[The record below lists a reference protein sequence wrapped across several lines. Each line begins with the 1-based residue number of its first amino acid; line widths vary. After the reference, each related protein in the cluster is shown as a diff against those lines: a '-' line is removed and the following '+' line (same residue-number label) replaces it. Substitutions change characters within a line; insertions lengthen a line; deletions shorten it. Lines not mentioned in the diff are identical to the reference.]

1 MSSGKERI
9 HMFQKYAA
17 RKRIQSF
24 WTDSVRFHGK
34 PCSVLALGVRVCDTA
49 LRKLELSD
57 PEPERLVC
65 VSEYVGC
72 CTDAVQVCLHCTA
85 GKKHLLYYKT
95 GRLIF
100 TIYDLYSENS
110 VRICAKPEIS
120 ESLRDLQP
128 EQVLSMPED
137 ALFYFE
143 EALPLAERT
152 RKRVCRP
159 CDAPAA
165 SVPYRDSGVQDS
177 PEQFLKFDLSDNEA
191 CRTARRRK

>member
-1 MSSGKERI
+1 
-9 HMFQKYAA
+9 MFQEPQSHD
-17 RKRIQSF
+17 RIQTF
-24 WTDSVRFHGK
+24 WTNSVQFHGK
-34 PCSVLALGVRVCDTA
+34 PCSILALGVRVCDTA
-49 LRKLELSD
+49 LEKLKLPEA
-57 PEPERLVC
+57 EPERLVC

-100 TIYDLYSENS
+100 TVYDLFSGNS

-143 EALPLAERT
+143 EAHPLTERT

>member
-1 MSSGKERI
+1 
-9 HMFQKYAA
+9 MFRKYAA
-17 RKRIQSF
+17 RRRIQLF
-24 WTDSVRFHGK
+24 WADSVRFHGR
-34 PCSVLALGVRVCDTA
+34 PCPILALGVRVCDTA
-49 LRKLELSD
+49 LRRLDLAH

-72 CTDAVQVCLHCTA
+72 CTDAIQTCLHCTA

-100 TIYDLYSENS
+100 TVYDLYSGNS
-110 VRICAKPEIS
+110 VRICAKPEIT
-120 ESLRDLQP
+120 ETLRQLRP

-143 EALPLAERT
+143 EAHPLTERT
-152 RKRVCRP
+152 QKRVRRP
-159 CDAPAA
+159 CDAPNE

-177 PEQFLKFDLSDNEA
+177 PEQFLKFDLSDNGA
-191 CRTARRRK
+191 CRTTRRRK